1 MTTHFVSFFELDGD
15 HPRLAVF
22 DTKPKAMAALHRA
35 WKDTPHPDRVVEA
48 SVFECNEDGCSAP
61 TPSGPLT

>member
-1 MTTHFVSFFELDGD
+1 MTTLFISLFELDGD
-15 HPRLAVF
+15 LPRLAVF

-48 SVFECNEDGCSAP
+48 VIFECNEDGSSTP
-61 TPSGPLT
+61 IPSGPLA

>member
-1 MTTHFVSFFELDGD
+1 MTTLFVSLFELDGD
-15 HPRLAVF
+15 HPDVAVF

-48 SVFECNEDGCSAP
+48 CIFECSNNERSTLIP
-61 TPSGPLT
+61 IGPLV